1 MDSTV
6 FSHERLRELIR
17 DQHRDTLPPL
27 YSSPKLH
34 DTVTPSSIEDHFN
47 KLQHEAI
54 ERKHQNRA
62 VEEFKKS
69 YIKIRTDNIILDHS
83 TAIELV
89 KMIHSEADTFTYKD
103 IQ

>member
-34 DTVTPSSIEDHFN
+34 DTVMSSSIEDHFN
-47 KLQHEAI
+47 KLQRDAKEKTYQLEVVKA
-54 ERKHQNRA
+54 
-62 VEEFKKS
+62 FKKS
-69 YIKIRTDNIILDHS
+69 YIKVRTDNIILDHN

-89 KMIHSEADTFTYKD
+89 KMINSEADTLTYKD

>member
-6 FSHERLRELIR
+6 LSHERLRELIR

-27 YSSPKLH
+27 YSSPKLRGT
-34 DTVTPSSIEDHFN
+34 DMPSSIEDNFT

-89 KMIHSEADTFTYKD
+89 KMIHSEADTLTYKD